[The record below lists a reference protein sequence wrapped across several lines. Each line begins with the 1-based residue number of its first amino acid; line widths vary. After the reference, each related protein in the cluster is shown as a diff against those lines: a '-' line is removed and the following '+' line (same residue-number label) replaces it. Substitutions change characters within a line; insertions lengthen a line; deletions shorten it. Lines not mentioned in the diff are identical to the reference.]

1 MFQFS
6 EIKEESKNE
15 NVYKKLNKTNA
26 LLKTTFQTKLIQ
38 CYKLAID
45 ATKVCMMYILL

>member
-6 EIKEESKNE
+6 EIKEESKNK
-15 NVYKKLNKTNA
+15 NVYQKQNKTNS
-26 LLKTTFQTKLIQ
+26 LLKTTFQSKLIQ

-45 ATKVCMMYILL
+45 AIKVCIMFILF